1 MSKIKAKEKALR
13 KKASRIER
21 ERDLKEK
28 IDSDKRALFL
38 KEQED
43 KIRNA
48 HAAERRELQNE
59 RTKFAESTAYRFANK
74 HQNAVLD
81 SVVAKI
87 GGNSQL
93 AYDFIIEELEAA
105 SLGNS
110 IAKQFAKK
118 SGITEKE
125 FKGALSRALIEVES
139 GPQLTIIKESN
150 LIRERYGIDF
160 AISTRLAVLEKIM
173 QLYGFGKYSKGN
185 ATSQACFESPDL
197 KSDDQELRSLFEEY
211 FQYCKNP
218 KRFSTTYL
226 TKMILQVCQKIKSP
240 SKILKDHLLLMRMI
254 SFAGDK
260 VRSAHL
266 PEDLEIFTDIK
277 ILSLLD
283 LNCWIDILSKFKDH
297 TQDEELIRAIG
308 LGRQIGQP
316 KDECIINFAPAIYNT
331 LNLIYSEYPESKY
344 KESIRSIMWDSS
356 FVVGSIYGDADHIE
370 LFKIWAASI

>member
-1 MSKIKAKEKALR
+1 MGISKLYNLSKNREQDKSKRESAK

-110 IAKQFAKK
+110 IAKQFAKNLESQK
-118 SGITEKE
+118 RNLK
-125 FKGALSRALIEVES
+125 ALSA
-139 GPQLTIIKESN
+139 
-150 LIRERYGIDF
+150 ER
-160 AISTRLAVLEKIM
+160 
-173 QLYGFGKYSKGN
+173 
-185 ATSQACFESPDL
+185 
-197 KSDDQELRSLFEEY
+197 
-211 FQYCKNP
+211 
-218 KRFSTTYL
+218 
-226 TKMILQVCQKIKSP
+226 
-240 SKILKDHLLLMRMI
+240 
-254 SFAGDK
+254 
-260 VRSAHL
+260 
-266 PEDLEIFTDIK
+266 
-277 ILSLLD
+277 
-283 LNCWIDILSKFKDH
+283 
-297 TQDEELIRAIG
+297 
-308 LGRQIGQP
+308 
-316 KDECIINFAPAIYNT
+316 
-331 LNLIYSEYPESKY
+331 
-344 KESIRSIMWDSS
+344 
-356 FVVGSIYGDADHIE
+356 
-370 LFKIWAASI
+370 